1 MADTTLNVKLEDQT
15 RAGKIKVIRSL
26 DDIKKAA
33 RGAGDSVDKLDDEL
47 DDVGRTA
54 STTAFKVDNA
64 ADRFDKLKRSVGG
77 ARKGLGG
84 LQAAVGGVA
93 AALGAQQ
100 IVSYAD
106 AWTNATNQLRI
117 VTGSTDELVATQ
129 EGLFDIAQETRSSLE
144 GTVDLYAKLA
154 RTTDELGLSQGQL
167 FQITT
172 TVNQAIQASGAP
184 AASAEAALVQ
194 LGQGLAAGALR
205 GEELNSVMEQTPR
218 LARAIAD
225 GMGIT
230 IAQLRE
236 FGAEGALTAETV
248 TQALLSQGGAV
259 RSEFLKTEQ
268 TVGAAFTNLGN
279 ALTRAVGKI
288 NEATG
293 ATGLITR
300 ALNALSDALDNDDS
314 APTGSVR
321 ARTRARDLAA
331 GGTAGAEPNELDLA
345 VAAITSGRSRGGR
358 RRGSADRRADLA
370 SSTAFDQRT
379 DAMQGAQSENAF
391 LAQAR
396 REQAAAARA
405 QTGEDLRAAA
415 FAFTPDEM
423 SATDPLDDIDI
434 TDVKQKVAEI
444 IDTSFLDTIQ
454 EQFDANDYFNDE
466 LLGNQAQM
474 TRSARDRFTAEQQLY
489 AQQLKTKG
497 LTEEQIETLV
507 QSREDVF
514 EYNEALATQDA
525 AIQAGVMALS
535 QFNETAGR
543 LAQAGADIYK
553 AFTVGDPASQIMAVA
568 GGLLTLT
575 DSLFGMDDSAEK
587 ARQAVADLN
596 RELER
601 ADRSAQNVIED
612 LFDDQISAGREQI
625 FKVFEDLFTRLSA
638 EPTVNIGNAQFVD
651 DLPDTQ
657 ADAVRKLF
665 DFLANFDAIGVSE
678 TLENFEVSRSMSQ
691 RRLVGAIEA
700 SFGSFDEFEQLF
712 LQTFGDT
719 GSFNEIATAFF
730 DSSDAFD
737 HLRESATKAT
747 EATRGL
753 TDEQERATRLQF
765 AAEEQAARLE
775 LSERARQAGGDSFLQ
790 RRNLDDF
797 LSTFDSIVRSRDLAL
812 SRSGGVGASGGLS
825 ASIDGA
831 SASDGSTGA
840 STSTT
845 GADVSA
851 DMFASVPSALEISNQ
866 LNNLGFGDNLR
877 DGIAQALENVRYTIE
892 LAQHIDFDLAGVRD
906 AINRAVEEAMY
917 DRQFDQPTGNR
928 RMTS

>member
-33 RGAGDSVDKLDDEL
+33 KGAGDSVDKLDDEL

-54 STTAFKVDNA
+54 STTAGKVDRA
-64 ADRFDKLKRSVGG
+64 ADRFDKLKKSVGG

-100 IVSYAD
+100 VISYAD

-144 GTVDLYAKLA
+144 GTVELYAKLA
-154 RTTDELGLSQGQL
+154 RTTDELGLSQDQL

-268 TVGAAFTNLGN
+268 TVGAAFTGLGN
-279 ALTRAVGKI
+279 ALTRAIGKI

-300 ALNALSDALDNDDS
+300 ALNALSDALDGDDS
-314 APTGSVR
+314 APTGSGR
-321 ARTRARDLAA
+321 AATRRRDLAA
-331 GGTAGAEPNELDLA
+331 GGTAGAEPNVFDR
-345 VAAITSGRSRGGR
+345 AITALTSGTSTGGR
-358 RRGSADRRADLA
+358 QVTGGSADRRAALA

-379 DAMQGAQSENAF
+379 DAMQGAQSEQAF

-415 FAFTPDEM
+415 FTRFTPDEM
-423 SATDPLDDIDI
+423 IATDPLDDIDI
-434 TDVKQKVAEI
+434 TDVKQKVADI

-466 LLGNQAQM
+466 LLSNQAQM
-474 TRSARDRFTAEQQLY
+474 TRSARERFAVEQQLY
-489 AQQLKTKG
+489 AQQLKSRG

-514 EYNEALATQDA
+514 DDNEALATQDA
-525 AIQAGVMALS
+525 ALQAGVMALS

-543 LAQAGADIYK
+543 LAQAGTDIYR

-568 GGLLTLT
+568 SGFLLLS
-575 DSLFGMDDSAEK
+575 DNLFGMEDSAAEAKK
-587 ARQAVADLN
+587 AIEDLN
-596 RELER
+596 RALSE

-612 LFDDQISAGREQI
+612 LFGSEITAGREQI
-625 FKVFEDLFTRLSA
+625 FDVFEALFSRLQDGFEDFDSFFESA
-638 EPTVNIGNAQFVD
+638 DSGGVTSNAE
-651 DLPDTQ
+651 
-657 ADAVRKLF
+657 AIRRLF
-665 DFLANFDAIGVSE
+665 DTLATMDTAGFS
-678 TLENFEVSRSMSQ
+678 
-691 RRLVGAIEA
+691 EA
-700 SFGSFDEFEQLF
+700 SQFTGSDFDPTLGLSVLDVFGSFEEFERVF
-712 LQTFGDT
+712 EETFGR
-719 GSFNEIATAFF
+719 GSSLQDAAVEFF
-730 DSSDAFD
+730 DTSEAFD
-737 HLRESATKAT
+737 HLRDSARNAT
-747 EATRGL
+747 AATRGL

-775 LSERARQAGGDSFLQ
+775 LSERARQAGGDAFLQ

-812 SRSGGVGASGGLS
+812 SRSGGAGMGAGSS

-831 SASDGSTGA
+831 SAPDGSTGA
-840 STSTT
+840 STGTT

-877 DGIAQALENVRYTIE
+877 RHRASTRDVRYTIE
-892 LAQHIDFDLAGVRD
+892 LAAHIDLIWPA
-906 AINRAVEEAMY
+906 
-917 DRQFDQPTGNR
+917 
-928 RMTS
+928 